1 MVLDRLTEVGLID
14 DAAYAQAYVRV
25 KQRDRALGRSAL
37 RTELRRRGIAAPVAE
52 TAVGQVDDE
61 SERARAEAF
70 VARKIHSVAPAGPE
84 AARRRLLGALSRRG
98 YPTEVALSVV
108 DRAIDDLRAGRLDPS
123 PLAP

>member
-14 DAAYAQAYVRV
+14 DAAYAQAFVRV
-25 KQRDRALGRSAL
+25 KHRDRALGRSAL
-37 RTELRRRGIAAPVAE
+37 RTELRRKGIAAPVAE

-70 VARKIHSVAPAGPE
+70 VARKIHSAAAAGPE

-98 YPTEVALSVV
+98 YPTDIALSVV
-108 DRAIDDLRAGRLDPS
+108 DRAMDDLRAGRLDPS